1 MSFDVVAFGE
11 AMLRLSVPKAH
22 RLISTRRF
30 DAHVGGTEANVMAAL
45 AQLGWKTGWLSA
57 VPDHELGERVT
68 RTLRSFGVNIEHVL
82 KTPDARLG
90 TYYFESGVMPRPGR
104 VLYDRAGSA
113 FSYLSPEFEADG
125 SCAWLQNWSNAV
137 SQAGLLHATGVTAA
151 LGADVLGVMDALAE
165 AATSNG
171 VPISFDVNYRA
182 SLWSPEEARPVL
194 RGYVERSEIVFC
206 SLRDGAIL
214 LEDKFYADTTRSVRE
229 RSEQLALA
237 IGEHGP
243 ATVVV
248 SMASQGILVNAPD
261 GVFVQEAP
269 SVEEVMD
276 RVGAGDAM
284 AAGILHG
291 VLKKDSALGARLGSH
306 LSGIA
311 LGQIGD
317 LTQISASDMELG
329 EMGAEAG
336 LRIKR

>member
-1 MSFDVVAFGE
+1 MSLDVVAFGE

-22 RLISTRRF
+22 RLMSTSGF

-57 VPDHELGERVT
+57 VPNHELGERVT
-68 RTLRSFGVNIEHVL
+68 RTLRTFGVNVEYVREIPE
-82 KTPDARLG
+82 ARLG
-90 TYYFESGVMPRPGR
+90 TYYFEPGVMPRPGR

-113 FSYLSPEFEADG
+113 FSNLSPDLEIDG
-125 SCAWLQNWSNAV
+125 SRHWVHEWSDIAKEV
-137 SQAGLLHATGVTAA
+137 RLLHATGVTAA
-151 LGADVLGVMDALAE
+151 LGAGVRGIMDTLAE
-165 AATSNG
+165 AAASNG
-171 VPISFDVNYRA
+171 GAMSFDVNYRS
-182 SLWSPEEARPVL
+182 SLWSPQEARPVL
-194 RGYVERSEIVFC
+194 NSFVERSAIVFC

-214 LEDKFYADTTRSVRE
+214 FDDASYADATTPVRE

-237 IGEHGP
+237 IRKQGP
-243 ATVVV
+243 STVVV
-248 SMASQGILVNAPD
+248 SMASQGILVRTD
-261 GVFVQEAP
+261 EGVFTQEAP
-269 SVEEVMD
+269 RVEEVID

-291 VLKKDSALGARLGSH
+291 LLKSNSLLGARLGSH

-317 LTQISASDMELG
+317 LTQISPADMELG
-329 EMGAEAG
+329 ETGVEAG